1 MENNKSELKEK
12 LVEYLKKT
20 PDTKWKTIGNLEFE
34 VSEIISGGQNT
45 RPMVAFKGDD
55 GNRNSIS
62 VEEFIRINNI
72 PIADM

>member
-1 MENNKSELKEK
+1 MKNSKNELKEK

-45 RPMVAFKGDD
+45 RPMVKFVGDVGD
-55 GNRNSIS
+55 RNTIS

-72 PIADM
+72 PIADL